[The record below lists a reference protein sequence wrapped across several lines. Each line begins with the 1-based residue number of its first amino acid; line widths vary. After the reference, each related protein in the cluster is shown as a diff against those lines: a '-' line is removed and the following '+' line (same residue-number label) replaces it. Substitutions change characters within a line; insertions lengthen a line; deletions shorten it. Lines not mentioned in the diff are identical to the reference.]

1 MLSFN
6 PHSMIIIYF
15 AYPVYRFK
23 ADGYR
28 EPNEKKEEKKKK
40 RENSYFHNKV
50 RIDESRSSGE
60 VLIEKISLLL
70 FRVEG
75 RVERFFET
83 FYLFIV
89 SKKSHLKLLRAKN
102 CPLLHYQSWKRIEGV
117 VSTFSNC
124 KTLTKNDSRNYKG
137 RRDGRLLSNVRA
149 FLLLECSSLEHNL
162 FFVHLYREPLDRSF
176 FFSFFPPSSISKS
189 LSKRALWPP
198 ISVDKTA

>member
-1 MLSFN
+1 
-6 PHSMIIIYF
+6 MIIIYF

-50 RIDESRSSGE
+50 IDRIDESISGE
-60 VLIEKISLLL
+60 VLIEKISPLL

-89 SKKSHLKLLRAKN
+89 SKKNHLKSLRAKN

-117 VSTFSNC
+117 GSTFSNC

>member
-1 MLSFN
+1 
-6 PHSMIIIYF
+6 MIIIYF

-28 EPNEKKEEKKKK
+28 ESNEKKEEKKKK

-50 RIDESRSSGE
+50 IDRIDESISILWGSVDWKNIPPSFSCRGE
-60 VLIEKISLLL
+60 SRTIFRNFLSFYRLEKN
-70 FRVEG
+70 
-75 RVERFFET
+75 
-83 FYLFIV
+83 
-89 SKKSHLKLLRAKN
+89 HLKLLRAKN

-117 VSTFSNC
+117 GSTFSNC

-162 FFVHLYREPLDRSF
+162 FFEHLYREPLDRSF
-176 FFSFFPPSSISKS
+176 FFSFFSP
-189 LSKRALWPP
+189 LL
-198 ISVDKTA
+198 DK

>member
-1 MLSFN
+1 M
-6 PHSMIIIYF
+6 
-15 AYPVYRFK
+15 
-23 ADGYR
+23 
-28 EPNEKKEEKKKK
+28 
-40 RENSYFHNKV
+40 
-50 RIDESRSSGE
+50 
-60 VLIEKISLLL
+60 LIEKISPLL

-89 SKKSHLKLLRAKN
+89 SKKNHLKLLRAKN

-117 VSTFSNC
+117 GSTFSNC
-124 KTLTKNDSRNYKG
+124 KTLRKNDSRNYKG